1 MDKKNAW
8 ENIWSLNHIY
18 KSKNN
23 SKELPW
29 EINSYDKNLKEI
41 FDLLEIKK
49 GDVLE
54 LGCGSGNDSLWLAKN
69 NFNVTAIDISSKAIL
84 LAKEKN
90 KDYLNIE
97 FIEGDILN
105 SIPNKKYDVIYDRG
119 CLHGNKDILND
130 MFKILYNKLKDNG
143 KMIILSGNYN
153 NGNTFFTKPDDLS
166 ISEIETSCF
175 TYFKIKLVK
184 EIIFELNKNY
194 ENTLGWLFIL
204 EKK

>member
-1 MDKKNAW
+1 MDKKQSW
-8 ENIWSLNHIY
+8 ENIWSLNHVY

-23 SKELPW
+23 SRELPW

-41 FDLLEIKK
+41 LNSLEITK
-49 GDVLE
+49 GDILE
-54 LGCGSGNDSLWLAKN
+54 LGCGSGNDSSWLAKN

-105 SIPNKKYDVIYDRG
+105 SIPNKKYDIIYDRG

-130 MFKILYNKLKDNG
+130 IFKILHNKLKDNG
-143 KMIILSGNYN
+143 KMVILSGNYN

-166 ISEIETSCF
+166 ISEIEISCF

>member
-1 MDKKNAW
+1 MDKKQSW

-29 EINSYDKNLKEI
+29 EINSYDNNLKEI
-41 FDLLEIKK
+41 FNLLEIKK

-143 KMIILSGNYN
+143 KIVILSGNYN

>member
-119 CLHGNKDILND
+119 GLHGNKDILTD

-166 ISEIETSCF
+166 ISEIETSCL

>member
-41 FDLLEIKK
+41 FSLLEIKK

-130 MFKILYNKLKDNG
+130 MFKIIYNKLKDKG
-143 KMIILSGNYN
+143 IMLILSGNYN

>member
-1 MDKKNAW
+1 MDKKQFW
-8 ENIWSLNHIY
+8 ENIWSLNHVY

-41 FDLLEIKK
+41 FSLLEIKK
-49 GDVLE
+49 GNVLE

-119 CLHGNKDILND
+119 CLHGNKDMLND
-130 MFKILYNKLKDNG
+130 IFKILYNKLKDNG
-143 KMIILSGNYN
+143 KMVILSGNYN
-153 NGNTFFTKPDDLS
+153 NGNTFFTKPNDLS